1 MRAPQHPFHRVPGH
15 HFANQEKGSI
25 MAHDTL
31 TSLTA
36 ANSTKTGRPVRQLPA
51 RQGRMPV
58 DEKSGFDV
66 DARVIMAMSLLRG
79 VRIILETI
87 PEASSHADELDAIS
101 EMVGQSLEHLGE
113 AEAILLPSR
122 AA

>member
-1 MRAPQHPFHRVPGH
+1 
-15 HFANQEKGSI
+15 
-25 MAHDTL
+25 
-31 TSLTA
+31 
-36 ANSTKTGRPVRQLPA
+36 
-51 RQGRMPV
+51 MPV